1 MVKNRNIIITEV
13 LIMKKA
19 SNIVL
24 LVGSILGF
32 VAAGGLFIAA
42 VVFIIL
48 STPAFTDFIREGIQ
62 NGSITTD
69 ASDIEIAIGI
79 VVATFI
85 TCAVFFIIV
94 GVLSIVSSIIA
105 LKARKEGRKG
115 LYIACLVLGILSNEV
130 VLVGSIFGLISN
142 KKEPQNDVVDM
153 TK

>member
-1 MVKNRNIIITEV
+1 
-13 LIMKKA
+13 MKKA
-19 SNIVL
+19 SDIVL

-69 ASDIEIAIGI
+69 ASDTEIAIGI

-85 TCAVFFIIV
+85 TCAVIFIIV

-105 LKARKEGRKG
+105 LKARKESRKG

-142 KKEPQNDVVDM
+142 KEEPQNDVVDM

>member
-1 MVKNRNIIITEV
+1 
-13 LIMKKA
+13 MKKA
-19 SNIVL
+19 SDIVL